1 MGPTGFPSWRAP
13 TPARIDLLRRL
24 AAAAAAGIGAA
35 VVCAV
40 LAAVVELYLT
50 GHGLG
55 SIGAPLI
62 EMPAAGVHLSIGDT
76 VLLITA
82 AGAAVATF
90 LLTGRAE

>member
-1 MGPTGFPSWRAP
+1 M
-13 TPARIDLLRRL
+13 
-24 AAAAAAGIGAA
+24 
-35 VVCAV
+35 CAV

-90 LLTGRAE
+90 LPDGPGRMSQVKLARKLVRFASSGA